1 MFPFRTLSVALAAA
15 MASGCTMIPHYERP
29 AAPVP
34 ETFPVVVPPE
44 TSPSPGTTEAAPVA
58 AAETTAAGSTAAVE
72 RADTGEAKPV
82 DAAEALPAERADA
95 APADT
100 TQAAPAD
107 AIAWND
113 YFADPRLREV
123 IALALA
129 NNRDLRVAALNIEQA
144 QAQYRIRRADLFP
157 AIGATANQTAQRLP
171 GDLNTIGGDTD
182 VTRRYSATVGFSAY
196 ELDFF
201 GRIRSLNA
209 EALERYLGTEEAR
222 RSAQISLVSEVAN
235 VWLTVA
241 FDRERLALA
250 RSTFDT
256 RQKSYELIRRSFE
269 AGAVTALDLH
279 QSQTLLQTARADL
292 ARFTTFVAQDENAL
306 ALIVGAPVRAELLPD
321 TLTDTVSA
329 VGELPAGVP
338 SEVLTRRPDIL
349 QAERSL
355 RAANA
360 SIGAARA
367 AFFPSITLTAAAG
380 SASSSLDGLFSAGSS
395 TWSFIPQIR
404 IPIFEAGRLKAN
416 LDVAE
421 VQRDI
426 NVAQYEKAIQSAF
439 REVADA
445 LAERAT
451 LAERVDAR
459 RLQVEATRASFRLSE
474 ARYKAGVDSYL
485 GLLDA
490 QRTLYLA
497 EQELIAVRLS
507 DAANRVTLYK
517 VLGGGWQ

>member
-1 MFPFRTLSVALAAA
+1 MFPFRTLSVALAAV

-34 ETFPVVVPPE
+34 ESFPVVVPPE
-44 TSPSPGTTEAAPVA
+44 TSPSAGAAEAAPLA
-58 AAETTAAGSTAAVE
+58 AAETTAAGTAEPVE
-72 RADTGEAKPV
+72 RAEAEPGGTAETASADAGEAKPA
-82 DAAEALPAERADA
+82 DAAEGTPAERIDA
-95 APADT
+95 APAESP
-100 TQAAPAD
+100 QAAPAD

-113 YFADPRLREV
+113 YFADARLREV

-171 GDLNTIGGDTD
+171 GDLNTTGGDSD

-201 GRIRSLNA
+201 GRIRSLKA

-250 RSTFDT
+250 RSTFET

-279 QSQTLLQTARADL
+279 QSQALLQTARADL

-306 ALIVGAPVRAELLPD
+306 ALVVGAPVRAELLPD
-321 TLTDTVSA
+321 TVSA
-329 VGELPAGVP
+329 V
-338 SEVLTRRPDIL
+338 
-349 QAERSL
+349 
-355 RAANA
+355 
-360 SIGAARA
+360 
-367 AFFPSITLTAAAG
+367 
-380 SASSSLDGLFSAGSS
+380 
-395 TWSFIPQIR
+395 
-404 IPIFEAGRLKAN
+404 
-416 LDVAE
+416 
-421 VQRDI
+421 
-426 NVAQYEKAIQSAF
+426 
-439 REVADA
+439 
-445 LAERAT
+445 
-451 LAERVDAR
+451 
-459 RLQVEATRASFRLSE
+459 
-474 ARYKAGVDSYL
+474 
-485 GLLDA
+485 
-490 QRTLYLA
+490 
-497 EQELIAVRLS
+497 
-507 DAANRVTLYK
+507 
-517 VLGGGWQ
+517 